1 MALPARVARRR
12 HSRNGCAHAG
22 GMLVSSI
29 LIRHGTIV
37 TMDQGRIVPDGAI
50 LVEGSR
56 IADIGPAAEL
66 ARRQDVEREIDATGK
81 IVLPGLIDAH
91 SHTCQQFLRGVLASV
106 GRQEHVRFPVWKNY
120 LVPFESLLEP
130 EDVYLSG
137 LAACTNMIK
146 VGTTCFSEHGAR
158 YPREL
163 ARAMHEV
170 GIRGLLAE
178 STMDVSDP
186 DVPPNM
192 VLSTEEALARN
203 VALVQEWSGTSDGLI
218 RGCLS
223 FRQIIVCTPALIREI
238 ARLAREYDALVQ
250 THLAEG
256 TYEVEYALTHHGVR
270 PAEYL
275 ERLEALG
282 PHLLAAHSVLLTDR
296 EVELYAGYGV
306 KVAHCPI
313 GNFSGLGMTKLPLMR
328 RLGVDVGLGSD
339 GASGG
344 SIDLFQAMHVSLVG
358 QLLHYGT
365 PYLDRAA
372 TSMEDCVAMATIGG
386 ARAVRWEAAIGSLA
400 IGKQADL
407 VILDASHPDAQALRE
422 DPYFTV
428 VKCLRGRDV
437 ETVLVNGRIVM
448 EGRRMLTV
456 DEEGLRRR
464 IEDRIPRLY
473 GRFREYLRARGRA

>member
-1 MALPARVARRR
+1 MRVA
-12 HSRNGCAHAG
+12 
-22 GMLVSSI
+22 SI
-29 LIRHGTIV
+29 LIRNGTVV
-37 TMDQGRIVPDGAI
+37 TMDQGRVIPDGAV

-56 IADIGPAAEL
+56 IAEIGPAADL
-66 ARRQDVEREIDATGK
+66 AGRSRAAREIDATGK

-91 SHTCQQFLRGVLASV
+91 YHTCQQFLRGVLASV

-137 LAACTNMIK
+137 LAAYTNMIK
-146 VGTTCFSEHGAR
+146 VGTTCVSEHGAR
-158 YPREL
+158 HPREV
-163 ARAMHEV
+163 ARAMTEV

-178 STMDVSDP
+178 STMDISDR
-186 DVPPNM
+186 DLPPNM
-192 VLSTEEALARN
+192 VLSTEEAIARN
-203 VALVQEWSGTSDGLI
+203 VALVQEWSGTGDGLI
-218 RGCLS
+218 RGCFS
-223 FRQIIVCTPALIREI
+223 FRQIIACTPVLIREI

-256 TYEVEYALTHHGVR
+256 TYEVEYALTRHGLR
-270 PAEYL
+270 PAEHL

-282 PHLLAAHSVLLTDR
+282 PRLLAAHSVLLTDR
-296 EVELYAGYGV
+296 EVELYARHGV
-306 KVAHCPI
+306 KVAHCPV

-328 RLGVDVGLGSD
+328 RLGIDVGLGSD

-344 SIDLFQAMHVSLVG
+344 SIDLFQAMHISLVG

-372 TSMEDCVAMATIGG
+372 ASTQDCVAMATIGG

-400 IGKQADL
+400 VGKRADL
-407 VILDASHPDAQALRE
+407 IILDTSHPDAQSLR
-422 DPYFTV
+422 DDLYFAI

-437 ETVLVNGRIVM
+437 ETVLVNGRILM
-448 EGRRMLTV
+448 ESRRMLTV
-456 DEEGLRRR
+456 DEDGLRRR
-464 IEDRIPRLY
+464 VEERIPRLY
-473 GRFREYLRARGRA
+473 SRFREYLRAQGRA